1 MRAVGIARA
10 NPVSVPPPPLRAHSP
25 LLPFGRLC
33 VDMKKGRVAKEGLI
47 QYRIACQQVNVAS
60 LEEVIKLF
68 LKLATDRAEAA
79 QAAASGSAALVGGVE
94 DLEADT
100 SPEDLMLAYVSAEK
114 RGDRAD
120 RELVTPWF
128 KFLWEAYRTVLEIL
142 RNNSKLEALYAMT
155 AHRAFGFCATYKR
168 TTEFRRLC
176 EILRNHLANLN
187 KYRDAR
193 DRPDL
198 TQADSLALYLETR
211 FEQLKTAADLSLWQE
226 AFRSVEDIHGLMSTV
241 KQKPKPAM
249 MAVYYAKLARVFAVS
264 EGCAVYHAYALWKL
278 YALSR
283 SYNKNLTGSDVRQL
297 ASGVLLAAL
306 AVPPYDGRAGAA
318 HAELEAD
325 KERNLRMATL
335 LGFTLDPKRDT
346 REVLSRSALLAELSA
361 KGLLGLV
368 HPEVRELH
376 ALLEGEFHPLD
387 LCARVGTALGALR
400 ALPAALS
407 PAAPLAELPLG
418 DYARRLEVLA
428 SLRALQQVG
437 AVYASMRLDAL
448 AALIPFQPFCDTEK
462 LIVDAVKHN
471 FLSLRLDH
479 RAKCVHFG
487 APRLEADLVRAQIT
501 HLAQR
506 LATATGMMAAIG
518 AAPAPARPRPDVPR
532 VLATI
537 STEHRNALARKAVIE
552 KRKEEAER
560 VLMEHER
567 EEEARKLATL
577 RAAEDA
583 ERKRLEEERRSR
595 EEERIRA
602 DIEEKELEEARVL
615 LAEAERRA
623 KEKASKKA
631 GTGAKPGA
639 KPGAAAGLVPGAAPL
654 PGTGDAAEGKL
665 DKRQLMEDALAEQIR
680 ERQELEKKLAKLAR
694 TMDHFERAR
703 REEERPLLEAAY
715 KRAAEQDA
723 VYAAE
728 QTASAAAAHKTAW
741 EADVAEKARLAA
753 AAADKEAFASGIM
766 ARRAEALKA
775 AMAERDTQLAHMRA
789 QRQAEATAARKRE
802 LLKRLRE
809 VDAAHR
815 RAAEEESR
823 ARRAQEEEARRAEE
837 ETERLSKLEEMAAA
851 RARERERD
859 TEQRPSGAP
868 AAERWGGAGG
878 APPRRDEAPP
888 ARGGG
893 DRWSGA
899 GGGGGGGGG
908 GDRWAPRG
916 GDDRGGYGAPPRRD
930 GPPAGGG
937 GDRWGGGGAGAGAA
951 APPRRDDGP
960 PRRDDRPPAA
970 APGGGGRFDSKWGK

>member
-1 MRAVGIARA
+1 
-10 NPVSVPPPPLRAHSP
+10 
-25 LLPFGRLC
+25 
-33 VDMKKGRVAKEGLI
+33 MKKGRVAKEGLI

-60 LEEVIKLF
+60 LEEVIKHF

-79 QAAASGSAALVGGVE
+79 QAAASGGADVGVVVE

-100 SPEDLMLAYVSAEK
+100 SPEDLMLAYVSAEN
-114 RGDRAD
+114 RGARAD

-142 RNNSKLEALYAMT
+142 RNNSKLESLYAMT

-211 FEQLKTAADLSLWQE
+211 FEQLKTAAELNLWQE

-278 YALSR
+278 YGLSR
-283 SYNKNLTGSDVRQL
+283 SFNKNLTPADVRQL

-346 REVLSRSALLAELSA
+346 REVLSRSALLAELAA
-361 KGLLGLV
+361 KGLLQLV
-368 HPEVRELH
+368 HPEVRSLH
-376 ALLEGEFHPLD
+376 SLLEAEFHPLD
-387 LCARVGTALGALR
+387 LCARVGTALDALR
-400 ALPAALS
+400 ALPSALS
-407 PAAPLAELPLG
+407 AAAPLTDLPLAE
-418 DYARRLEVLA
+418 YARRLEVLA

-448 AALIPFQPFCDTEK
+448 AALIPFQPFADTEK
-462 LIVDAVKHN
+462 LIVDAVKYN

-479 RAKCVHFG
+479 RAGCVHFG
-487 APRLEADLVRAQIT
+487 APRLEADLVRSQISA
-501 HLAQR
+501 LAQR
-506 LATATGMMAAIG
+506 LSTAAGMLAAIG
-518 AAPAPARPRPDVPR
+518 AAPAPAPAAKPDVAR
-532 VLATI
+532 VLAAVDAA
-537 STEHRNALARKAVIE
+537 HRAALKRKVAIE
-552 KRKEEAER
+552 KRKEEAEQR
-560 VLMEHER
+560 LMEHER
-567 EEEARKLATL
+567 EEEARKLATQ
-577 RAAEDA
+577 RAAEEA

-615 LAEAERRA
+615 LLEAERRA

-631 GTGAKPGA
+631 GAPGAKPGA
-639 KPGAAAGLVPGAAPL
+639 KPAAALGVVPGAAPL
-654 PGTGDAAEGKL
+654 PGAAGEGAEAKL

-680 ERQELEKKLAKLAR
+680 ERQELEKKLARLAR
-694 TMDHFERAR
+694 TMDHLERAK
-703 REEERPLLEAAY
+703 REEERPLLETFY
-715 KRAAEQDA
+715 KAAAEQDA

-728 QTASAAAAHKTAW
+728 QTAAAAASHKAAW
-741 EADVAEKARLAA
+741 EADLAEKARLGSASADKATFTAGVSSRRAEAA
-753 AAADKEAFASGIM
+753 AAAAAERAAQLAELKAQRA
-766 ARRAEALKA
+766 AEA
-775 AMAERDTQLAHMRA
+775 ES
-789 QRQAEATAARKRE
+789 ARKRE
-802 LLKRLRE
+802 LLKRLKE
-809 VDAAHR
+809 ADAQRR
-815 RAAEEESR
+815 RAAEEASR
-823 ARRAQEEEARRAEE
+823 AERAASEQARRAEE
-837 ETERLSKLEEMAAA
+837 EAERLAKLDELAAA
-851 RARERERD
+851 RQRERD
-859 TEQRPSGAP
+859 NAPPSAGGGAAQRD
-868 AAERWGGAGG
+868 ERWGGSG
-878 APPRRDEAPP
+878 APRRDEAPP
-888 ARGGG
+888 RAGGA
-893 DRWSGA
+893 DRWGGPGGA
-899 GGGGGGGGG
+899 GASQGGPPPE
-908 GDRWAPRG
+908 RWAPRG
-916 GDDRGGYGAPPRRD
+916 GAGGDDRGGSGGAYQPRRD
-930 GPPAGGG
+930 GPPPGGA
-937 GDRWGGGGAGAGAA
+937 DRWGGGPGGGSSGA
-951 APPRRDDGP
+951 APPRRDE
-960 PRRDDRPPAA
+960 RPPGG
-970 APGGGGRFDSKWGK
+970 APASGGRFDSGGAKWGK